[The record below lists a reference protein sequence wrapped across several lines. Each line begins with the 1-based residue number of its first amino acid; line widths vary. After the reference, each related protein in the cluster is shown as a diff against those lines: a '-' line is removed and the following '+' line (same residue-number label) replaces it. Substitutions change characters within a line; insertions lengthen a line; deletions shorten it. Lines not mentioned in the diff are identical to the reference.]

1 VLVAGACV
9 PLLLPLDPVVPLVPF
24 VPVDPPVDPPAAFLE
39 PPEPVDAVCLLASAT
54 TARFSLVGP
63 V

>member
-1 VLVAGACV
+1 
-9 PLLLPLDPVVPLVPF
+9 
-24 VPVDPPVDPPAAFLE
+24 VDPPVDPPAAFPE